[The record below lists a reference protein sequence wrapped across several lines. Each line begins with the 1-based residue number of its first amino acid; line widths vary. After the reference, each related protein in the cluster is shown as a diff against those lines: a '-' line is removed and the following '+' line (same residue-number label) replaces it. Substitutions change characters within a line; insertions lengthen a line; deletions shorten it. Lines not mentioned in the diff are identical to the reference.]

1 MGTRVVGVALGLLRR
16 PLLNKDLCRV
26 EKGERKGRGREGSK
40 PSPTEDLVLGIW
52 TISSEAP

>member
-16 PLLNKDLCRV
+16 PLLNKDLRWV

-40 PSPTEDLVLGIW
+40 VGPSP
-52 TISSEAP
+52 APQKT